1 MGTNTKGQKMNED
14 SQLMLKPFDPADY
27 LDNPRTI
34 AFYLAEA
41 AEDSDPGA
49 FLSALADVA
58 RARGMTDIARQTGMS
73 RQSLYKALAH
83 DANPHYS
90 TLRKVM
96 DSLGVV
102 FTTQIKP
109 ASLTQ
114 KRVAAA
120 SKRANPRNTK
130 RKI

>member
-1 MGTNTKGQKMNED
+1 MKKIVPTAHSE
-14 SQLMLKPFDPADY
+14 LMLEPFDPAEY
-27 LDNPRTI
+27 LTGSKTI
-34 AFYLAEA
+34 AYYLADA
-41 AEDSDPGA
+41 FLDPDPGA

-90 TLRKVM
+90 TVRKVM
-96 DSLGVV
+96 DSLGVA
-102 FTTQIKP
+102 FTAQIKP
-109 ASLTQ
+109 TPSLR